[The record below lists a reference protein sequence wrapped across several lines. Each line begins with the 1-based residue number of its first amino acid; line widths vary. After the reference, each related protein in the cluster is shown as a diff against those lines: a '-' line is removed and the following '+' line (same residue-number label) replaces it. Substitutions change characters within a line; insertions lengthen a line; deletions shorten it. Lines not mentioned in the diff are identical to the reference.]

1 MLWKEL
7 LFVGHQPQSL
17 KTLKINYVHL
27 HHEKENEQDEF
38 AIAVYR
44 NEFGS
49 VFLFLFCRTEIR

>member
-7 LFVGHQPQSL
+7 LCVGHQPQSL

-27 HHEKENEQDEF
+27 HHEKENEQYEF

-44 NEFGS
+44 NEF
-49 VFLFLFCRTEIR
+49 VVCRPFYPVESSM